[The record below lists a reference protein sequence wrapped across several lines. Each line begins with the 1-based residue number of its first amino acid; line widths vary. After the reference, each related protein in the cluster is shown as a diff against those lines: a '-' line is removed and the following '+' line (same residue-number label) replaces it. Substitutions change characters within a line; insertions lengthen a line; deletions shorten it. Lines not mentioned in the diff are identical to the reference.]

1 MDWNNMRINF
11 DGEMFRASRITGP
24 KHNYL
29 GMVVLSVAGADDWPL
44 IEHAHGNEPR
54 SLESSDIRAWIS
66 EGVRKANEALGTD
79 YGIGRAEYVISD
91 SSDPAIYR
99 AMAENIVLKAHSSPK
114 PEEGRGGE

>member
-1 MDWNNMRINF
+1 MDWNIMHIDF
-11 DGEMFRASRITGP
+11 DGEMFRASWITGP

-29 GMVVLSVAGADDWPL
+29 GMVVLKGASADDWPL
-44 IEHAHGNEPR
+44 IGHPHRNEPR
-54 SLESSDIRAWIS
+54 SLEGNDVRTWIC

-91 SSDPAIYR
+91 SNDPAIYR

-114 PEEGRGGE
+114 PEEARQGY